1 MLNKDKEILI
11 SADGAARNNG
21 KPNAI
26 GGWGFV
32 IVQDDQAVI
41 EGYGSIPELNTNNQN
56 EIKSITDALAKL
68 IESGVS
74 QNAQINVEMDSAY
87 VLNCVKDEW
96 YISWIKN
103 GWKNAKKQPVA
114 NKELWLVFLEHLLW
128 FDNISFNKIKGHS
141 GNKWNEMADRLANLA
156 MDEAEEALSGLASGQ
171 FVSESTK
178 KQDLIAAIKA
188 EKLKY

>member
-1 MLNKDKEILI
+1 MLIKDKEILI

-32 IVQDDQAVI
+32 IVQDDHAFV
-41 EGYGSIPELNTNNQN
+41 EGRGSIPELNTNNQN
-56 EIKSITDALAKL
+56 EIKSITDALGKL
-68 IESGVS
+68 IELGIS
-74 QNAQINVEMDSAY
+74 QNSQINVEMDSAY

-114 NKELWLVFLEHLLW
+114 NKELWLAFLDHLLW

-141 GNKWNEMADRLANLA
+141 GNKWNDMADRLANLA
-156 MDEAEEALSGLASGQ
+156 MDEAEAALSGLVSGQ
-171 FVSESTK
+171 FVGESTE